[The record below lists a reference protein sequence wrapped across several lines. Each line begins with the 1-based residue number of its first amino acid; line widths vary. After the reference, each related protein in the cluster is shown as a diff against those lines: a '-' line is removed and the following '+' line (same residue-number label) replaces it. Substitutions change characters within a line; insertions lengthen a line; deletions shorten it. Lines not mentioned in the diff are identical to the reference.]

1 MTKLVLAVL
10 AVALAWYF
18 LRRQPKA
25 PPRPDALA
33 EARALLGVDDSAD
46 SETIRAA
53 HRRLVARV
61 HPDQGGTEELA
72 RKVNAARDL
81 LISHL
86 QH

>member
-18 LRRQPKA
+18 LRRQIRPT
-25 PPRPDALA
+25 PRPDALA
-33 EARALLGVDDSAD
+33 EARALLGVAEGAD
-46 SETIRAA
+46 PETIRAA

-86 QH
+86 QR

>member
-1 MTKLVLAVL
+1 MTKLVLAAL

-18 LRRQPKA
+18 LRRPAKA
-25 PPRPDALA
+25 PARPDALA
-33 EARALLGVDDSAD
+33 EARALLGVEIGAD
-46 SETIRAA
+46 AETIRTA

-61 HPDQGGTEELA
+61 HPDQGGTHELA